1 MVLGMKLVLINLM
14 IIAVMVEICHPLI
27 TSHEPKF
34 EVCTYQRYSIGDYGK

>member
-1 MVLGMKLVLINLM
+1 M

-34 EVCTYQRYSIGDYGK
+34 EVCIYQRYSIGDYGKLMGINVELKHN